1 MIAQRGAM
9 LVIDT
14 ITFPMRLQNAVVSYA
29 TYIGEIFYP
38 VSLAPLYPFPEHG
51 VPWQSVAVSGLVLAA
66 ITALVVGL
74 RAWRW
79 LTVGWLWYL
88 VALLPVIG
96 LVQVGVQSMA
106 DRYTYL
112 PHIGLYIMLAWTAE
126 KLLASVPARQWLW
139 GAALVIL
146 IPVLVESH
154 RGPDGDLERQRDP
167 LDQRPEGQS
176 RYRLGGKQSRL
187 YCRTQRT
194 VGRGHEAGA
203 GHAALPA
210 RRRDSAAVRRGP
222 DQSRQRLH
230 AQGPGA

>member
-1 MIAQRGAM
+1 M

-38 VSLAPLYPFPEHG
+38 ARLAPLYPFPEHG

-66 ITALVVGL
+66 ITVLVVAV

-88 VALLPVIG
+88 AALLPVIG

-112 PHIGLYIMLAWTAE
+112 PHIGLYIMLAWTVE
-126 KLLASVPARQWLW
+126 KLLAGVPARQWLW
-139 GAALVIL
+139 GTALVIL
-146 IPVLVESH
+146 IPFLVESTAAQTATWK
-154 RGPDGDLERQRDP
+154 DGETLWTGALKANPNIALAENNLGYIVERNERLDEATRLEQAKQRYEHAVEI
-167 LDQRPEGQS
+167 RPRYVEAQINLGNVYMRKAQALS
-176 RYRLGGKQSRL
+176 R
-187 YCRTQRT
+187 
-194 VGRGHEAGA
+194 
-203 GHAALPA
+203 
-210 RRRDSAAVRRGP
+210 
-222 DQSRQRLH
+222 
-230 AQGPGA
+230 